1 MQHADEVGAPAP
13 GPLARAVVQIDLD
26 CQPIVNHAAE
36 RNSIPVVERARI
48 SNRGAAPLEH
58 VRLELSG
65 SALRGTA
72 IEIDRL
78 AAGETREIQPVDL
91 RFRERYL
98 SELAEATDGEIIAE
112 VRDPDGTLLG
122 ARTYPVALMAYDD
135 WPGLRVWPGLLAA
148 FSLPN
153 HPVVERL
160 VGRAARLLAAS
171 HPPGAL
177 SGYQSGR
184 REDVWRQVAAIY
196 QAVAASGV
204 LYSNPPASFEQQGQ
218 KIRTPDRM
226 IDGGLGTCLDL
237 AMLLTACLEQAG
249 LHALVFL
256 REGHAW
262 VGVWLVETSL
272 PAVLEDDLLAL
283 RKRVSAGEMLALEAT
298 AVSSRPLPPF
308 SAAVEVG
315 SRHLFES
322 ETRFWCAVDIAAC
335 RRAKV
340 RPLATRWQAGEA
352 GDRLAEEEA
361 RPAPET
367 IEPVPE
373 LPPLELGDLTSP
385 TATKD
390 PVAQRLAVWKSRLLD
405 LTLRNRLLNFKLS
418 RLSVRLIVPDLAL
431 VEDAL
436 ASGRDWRFRSAQ
448 DLLPVDDPRS
458 AALLASRTGEMPDT
472 LGQYD
477 WVARRELVV
486 WLPRDVMQTRLL
498 EMFRTAR
505 TGREEGGA
513 NTLFLTLGMLM
524 WSEDGTRGHGGP
536 FHHAPILLV
545 PVTMTRTSVRSHFG
559 LGRHDD
565 ETLVNPTLLQLL
577 RDRFGV
583 DVRGLDPLP
592 ADDHGVDVE
601 RVLQTLRLAVK
612 DLPGFEVQ
620 PYCAVSL
627 LSFAK
632 HLMWRD
638 LAQRADALLE
648 SPMVAHILGAGA
660 PNPAR
665 DLDRRDDLDERLDRA
680 ALLAPLPAD
689 SAQLNVLARARE
701 GHNLVIKGPPG
712 TGKSQTITNLIANFL
727 GEGKTVLFVSE
738 KTAALQVVQRR
749 LDSVGLAPFC
759 LELHSARSNKREVL
773 NQLQAAFDAEGPPTD
788 PRWAAAANDL
798 ASVRRQLA
806 HGNTVLHQRHA
817 NGLSLAE
824 ALETVVAERRAG
836 RFPPLPV
843 AWHEADRFDEAALQQ
858 RNLLVEQL
866 AARATDVAPRPRH
879 PLRGL
884 TATEWSSRWAAALE
898 EALGVLRRAASE
910 TAQALAPLQDAGW
923 PLSTPA
929 SFAELSALAE
939 ALAVGGRGRDVPAG
953 VRGALT
959 EATGVVLQRAEAL
972 GRMMAASWQRL
983 APYFRDSIASVDA
996 TRLASTWEQA
1006 QQARWLA
1013 KWRGERAVRATL
1025 NAHAQVG
1032 GGASSVQVADMLA
1045 VLTHWQQDATELGAL
1060 EPSVRTLLG
1069 PVYQGAQTNWDDV
1082 ARVATWHRD
1091 ARRALGVLEG
1101 SASPALARRAEDW
1114 MANGDA
1120 DAPAA
1125 WVVAWPAFRTAAAAV
1140 EALGGSL
1147 DLAEASDP
1155 VQDASRVAARW
1166 LRAKS
1171 EWRRWCGWQATR
1183 REALAAE
1190 LAPVVAAAEDG
1201 RTAPADL
1208 LPRWTY
1214 SYRSW
1219 WARMVMDQEPELSG
1233 FSRTEQLRRI
1243 QRLQALDERV
1253 RARAAQHLVH
1263 RLAAQVPV
1271 PAASS
1276 RDPAMRTLLR
1286 ELQKQRQHLPVRVL
1300 LERLGPLL
1308 PRIKPCLLMSPL
1320 SVAQYLDADT
1330 RFDVVIFDEASQI
1343 AVWDA
1348 VGVMARGRQ
1357 AIVVG
1362 DPKQLPPTQ
1371 FFSGQGGGEDG
1382 EDSTDPEDLDS
1393 ILDECLGAGIPSLSL
1408 RWHYRSRHE
1417 RLIAFSNRHYYEGQ
1431 LVTIPAPSTEDRAVR
1446 LVRVDGVYDRGGH
1459 RTNHAEAL
1467 AVVDAI
1473 QQHFQD
1479 PDHRTETLGV
1489 VTFNQPQQQLIET
1502 LLDQRQ
1508 SEDPALEA
1516 AINGQGAERVFV
1528 KNLENVQGDE
1538 RDVIFFSITFGRDAG
1553 GRMAMNFGPLNQ
1565 AGGPRRL
1572 NVAVT
1577 RARLR
1582 AQVFA
1587 SIGPEDI
1594 DLSRTRAD
1602 GARDLRDYLAYAAQP
1617 TPSAHAASAGER
1629 AATGGLLADI
1639 QAELAEHGVAAHVGV
1654 GLSDFRVD
1662 LAVVD
1667 PTDPDRYG
1675 LAVLTDGA
1683 GYAALPSVGDRE
1695 LLRASV
1701 LTELGW
1707 RIHRTWALDWWES
1720 PTKERAR
1727 IQHALDAPGHS

>member
-1 MQHADEVGAPAP
+1 MQEPGEVGTPVPP
-13 GPLARAVVQIDLD
+13 GVVQIDLD
-26 CQPIVNHAAE
+26 CQPAVNHAAE
-36 RNSIPVVERARI
+36 RNSIPVVERARVA
-48 SNRGAAPLEH
+48 NVGPVALEH

-65 SALRGTA
+65 SALRTTA

-78 AAGETREIQPVDL
+78 AAGESREIQPIDL

-98 SELAEATDGEIIAE
+98 SELAEATDGEILAE
-112 VRDPDGTLLG
+112 ARAPDGTLLG
-122 ARTYPVALMAYDD
+122 SRTYPLVLMAYDD
-135 WPGLRVWPGLLAA
+135 WPGLKAWPGLLAA

-160 VGRAARLLAAS
+160 VGQAARLLAAS
-171 HPPGAL
+171 NPPGAL

-184 REDVWRQVAAIY
+184 REDVWRQVAALY

-226 IDGGLGTCLDL
+226 IGGGLGTCLDL
-237 AMLLTACLEQAG
+237 AMLLAACLEQAG

-262 VGVWLVETSL
+262 VGAWLVDTSL
-272 PAVLEDDLLAL
+272 PGVLEDDVLAL
-283 RKRVSAGEMLALEAT
+283 RKRVAAGEMLALEAT
-298 AVSSRPLPPF
+298 AVSWRPVPPF
-308 SAAVEVG
+308 EAAVDMG
-315 SRHLFES
+315 SSHLFQS
-322 ETRFWCAVDIAAC
+322 EDRFWCAVDIAAC
-335 RRAKV
+335 RRAQV
-340 RPLATRWQAGEA
+340 RPLATRWEA
-352 GDRLAEEEA
+352 GAARDAAAEEPEA
-361 RPAPET
+361 LAPAP
-367 IEPVPE
+367 IGPVPQ
-373 LPPLELGDLTSP
+373 LPPLERGELSRPAAAADP
-385 TATKD
+385 T
-390 PVAQRLAVWKSRLLD
+390 AQRLAAWKARLLD

-418 RLSVRLIVPDLAL
+418 RLSVPLVVPDAAL

-458 AALLASRTGEMPDT
+458 AALLAARTGEAPGA

-486 WLPRDVMQTRLL
+486 WLPRDTMQTRLL

-505 TGREEGGA
+505 TGQEEGGA

-524 WSEDGTRGHGGP
+524 WSEDGRRGP

-577 RDRFGV
+577 HDRFAV
-583 DVRGLDPLP
+583 DVPGLDPLP
-592 ADDHGVDVE
+592 ADEHGVDVE
-601 RVLQTLRLAVK
+601 GVLQRLRLAVQ

-620 PYCAVSL
+620 PVCAVSL

-638 LAQRADALLE
+638 LEQRADALRE
-648 SPMVAHILGAGA
+648 SRIVGHILEAGGAE
-660 PNPAR
+660 PAR

-680 ALLAPLPAD
+680 AILAPLPAD

-701 GHNLVIKGPPG
+701 GHDLVIKGPPG

-749 LDSVGLAPFC
+749 LDAVGLAPFC

-773 NQLQAAFDAEGPPTD
+773 NQLQAAFDAAGPLPD
-788 PRWAAAANDL
+788 PQWALAASEL
-798 ASVRRQLA
+798 ATVRRQLA
-806 HGNTVLHQRHA
+806 HGNAVLHRRHA
-817 NGLSLAE
+817 NGLSLAD
-824 ALETVVAERRAG
+824 ALETVVAERRVG
-836 RFPPLPV
+836 RFAPLPLSW
-843 AWHEADRFDEAALQQ
+843 AHADRFDEAALQAQ
-858 RNLLVEQL
+858 NLLVEQL
-866 AARATDVAPRPRH
+866 AARALDVGPRPHH
-879 PLRGL
+879 PLGGL
-884 TATEWSSRWAAALE
+884 TATEWSSRWAKALE
-898 EALGVLRRAASE
+898 EALGVLRRAARGLE
-910 TAQALAPLQDAGW
+910 RAMAPLQDAGW
-923 PLSTPA
+923 PLSPGA
-929 SFAELSALAE
+929 PLAELGAVAE
-939 ALAVGGRGRDVPAG
+939 ALAVAGRGRDVPAG
-953 VRGALT
+953 VRGALSE
-959 EATGVVLQRAEAL
+959 EAGGVLARAEAL
-972 GRMMAASWQRL
+972 GRAVSASWERL
-983 APYFRDSIASVDA
+983 APYFRDSIATVDA
-996 TRLASTWEQA
+996 SLLRSRWERA
-1006 QQARWLA
+1006 QQARWLGR
-1013 KWRGERAVRATL
+1013 WRGERAVHAAL
-1025 NAHAQVG
+1025 NSHAQVG
-1032 GGASSVQVADMLA
+1032 GGASGGQVADMLN
-1045 VLTHWQQDATELGAL
+1045 VLTAWQQDAAELSAL
-1060 EPSVRTLLG
+1060 EPELATLLA
-1069 PVYQGAQTNWDDV
+1069 PLYQGALTNWAEV
-1082 ARVATWHRD
+1082 ARVAGWHQD
-1091 ARRALGVLEG
+1091 ARRALGALQSSG
-1101 SASPALARRAEDW
+1101 SRAIAQRAEEW
-1114 MANGDA
+1114 MANPDASAAEAFGDA
-1120 DAPAA
+1120 
-1125 WVVAWPAFRTAAAAV
+1125 WSAFCRAAAAV
-1140 EALGGSL
+1140 EALGAQLG
-1147 DLAEASDP
+1147 LADASDP
-1155 VQDASRVAARW
+1155 VRHAARVASRW
-1166 LRAKS
+1166 LRAQS
-1171 EWRRWCGWQATR
+1171 DWRRWCGWQAIR
-1183 REALAAE
+1183 REALAAD

-1208 LPRWTY
+1208 LARWTY
-1214 SYRSW
+1214 SYRAW
-1219 WARMVMDQEPELSG
+1219 WARMVMDEEPELAG

-1243 QRLQALDERV
+1243 QQLRTLDARV
-1253 RARAAQHLVH
+1253 RERAALHLVH
-1263 RLAAQVPV
+1263 RLAAQVPL

-1320 SVAQYLDADT
+1320 SVAQYLDAGT

-1348 VGVMARGRQ
+1348 VGVMARARQ

-1371 FFSGQGGGEDG
+1371 FFTAQGGADDE
-1382 EDSTDPEDLDS
+1382 EDLLESHDLES

-1417 RLIAFSNRHYYEGQ
+1417 RLIAFSNQHYYEGQ
-1431 LVTIPAPSTEDRAVR
+1431 LVTIPAPHTEDRAVS
-1446 LVRVDGVYDRGGH
+1446 LVRVHGVYDRGGT
-1459 RTNHAEAL
+1459 RTNHAEAT

-1479 PDHRTETLGV
+1479 PDHRAETVGV

-1516 AINGQGAERVFV
+1516 AITGQGAERVFV

-1582 AQVFA
+1582 AQVFS

-1594 DLSRTRAD
+1594 DLSRTRAA
-1602 GARDLRDYLAYAAQP
+1602 GARDLRDYLAYAVQKAP
-1617 TPSAHAASAGER
+1617 PRAVAPAG
-1629 AATGGLLADI
+1629 ADGLVADI
-1639 QAELAEHGVAAHVGV
+1639 QAELASHGLEAHAAV

-1662 LAVVD
+1662 VAVVD
-1667 PTDPDRYG
+1667 PANPDRYG

-1695 LLRASV
+1695 LLRAAV

-1707 RIHRTWALDWWES
+1707 RVHRTWALSWWES
-1720 PTKERAR
+1720 PAQERAR
-1727 IQHALDAPGHS
+1727 IQQALSAPARP

>member
-1 MQHADEVGAPAP
+1 MQKSDGVGAPAP
-13 GPLARAVVQIDLD
+13 GPLAHAVVQIDLD
-26 CQPIVNHAAE
+26 CQPIINHAAE

-48 SNRGAAPLEH
+48 SNRGAAALEH

-65 SALRGTA
+65 SALRGTG

-98 SELAEATDGEIIAE
+98 SELAEATDGEITAE
-112 VRDPDGTLLG
+112 VRDPNGTLLG

-160 VGRAARLLAAS
+160 VGRAARLLAGS
-171 HPPGAL
+171 DPPGAL
-177 SGYQSGR
+177 SGYQSGQ

-196 QAVAASGV
+196 QAVAATGV

-256 REGHAW
+256 SEGHAW
-262 VGVWLVETSL
+262 VGVWLVDTSL

-298 AVSSRPLPPF
+298 AVASRPVPPF
-308 SAAVEVG
+308 SAAVEMG
-315 SRHLFES
+315 TSHLLES

-340 RPLATRWQAGEA
+340 RPLATRWVAGGAVDEQEPMASAPIEA
-352 GDRLAEEEA
+352 
-361 RPAPET
+361 
-367 IEPVPE
+367 VPE
-373 LPPLELGDLTSP
+373 LPPLDLGELTSP
-385 TATKD
+385 TSPKD
-390 PVAQRLAVWKSRLLD
+390 PTAQRLAVWKSRLLD

-418 RLSVRLIVPDLAL
+418 RLSVRLVVPDPAL

-448 DLLPVDDPRS
+448 DLLSVEDPRS
-458 AALLASRTGEMPDT
+458 AALLASKTGEVPDM

-486 WLPRDVMQTRLL
+486 WLPRDTMQTRLL

-524 WSEDGTRGHGGP
+524 WSEDGNRGP

-583 DVRGLDPLP
+583 EVRGWDPLP

-601 RVLQTLRLAVK
+601 RVLQALRLAVK

-620 PYCAVSL
+620 SYCAVSL

-638 LAQRADALLE
+638 LEQRADALLE
-648 SPMVAHILGAGA
+648 SHMVAHILGAGA
-660 PNPAR
+660 PDPAR
-665 DLDRRDDLDERLDRA
+665 DLDRRDDLDERLGQA

-701 GHNLVIKGPPG
+701 GHDLVIKGPPG

-749 LDSVGLAPFC
+749 LDALGLAPFC

-773 NQLQAAFDAEGPPTD
+773 NQLQAAFDAAGPVAD

-798 ASVRRQLA
+798 ASVRHQLA
-806 HGNTVLHQRHA
+806 HWNAVLHRRHA

-824 ALETVVAERRAG
+824 ALETVVVERRAE
-836 RFPPLPV
+836 RFSPLPL
-843 AWHEADRFDEAALQQ
+843 AWRESDRFDEAALQQ
-858 RNLLVEQL
+858 RDLLVEQL
-866 AARATDVAPRPRH
+866 AARATDVSPRPRH
-879 PLRGL
+879 PLQGL
-884 TATEWSSRWAAALE
+884 AATEWSSGWAAALE
-898 EALGVLRRAASE
+898 GALLVLRRAASDME
-910 TAQALAPLQDAGW
+910 QALPPLQDAGW

-929 SFAELSALAE
+929 SFAELGALAD
-939 ALAVGGRGRDVPAG
+939 ALAVGGGGRDVPAG
-953 VRGALT
+953 VRGALN
-959 EATGVVLQRAEAL
+959 EATGIVLQRAEAL
-972 GRMMAASWQRL
+972 GRAITASWERL
-983 APYFRDSIASVDA
+983 APYFRDSIAAVDA
-996 TRLASTWEQA
+996 TLLASTWERA
-1006 QQARWLA
+1006 QQARWLG

-1032 GGASSVQVADMLA
+1032 GRASGVQVADMLD
-1045 VLTHWQQDATELGAL
+1045 VLTHWQQAAAELAAL
-1060 EPSVRTLLG
+1060 EPSAPMLLG
-1069 PVYQGAQTNWDDV
+1069 SIYQGAQTNWDEVAQV
-1082 ARVATWHRD
+1082 ARWHRD
-1091 ARRALGVLEG
+1091 ARRALGMLSG
-1101 SASPALARRAEDW
+1101 SGTPALARWAGDW
-1114 MANGDA
+1114 MANGGA
-1120 DAPAA
+1120 DTPAT
-1125 WVVAWPAFRTAAAAV
+1125 VVEAWPAFCTAAAAV

-1147 DLAEASDP
+1147 ELADASDP
-1155 VQDASRVAARW
+1155 VQHASRLAARW
-1166 LRAKS
+1166 LRAKGD
-1171 EWRRWCGWQATR
+1171 WRRWCGWQATR

-1208 LPRWTY
+1208 LPQWTY
-1214 SYRSW
+1214 SYRTW
-1219 WARMVMDQEPELSG
+1219 WARMVMDQEPELAG

-1243 QRLQALDERV
+1243 DRLRTLDERV

-1271 PAASS
+1271 PATSS

-1320 SVAQYLDADT
+1320 SAAQYLDADT

-1371 FFSGQGGGEDG
+1371 FFSGQGGGHDG
-1382 EDSTDPEDLDS
+1382 EASPDTEDLES
-1393 ILDECLGAGIPSLSL
+1393 VLDECLGAGVPCLSL

-1417 RLIAFSNRHYYEGQ
+1417 RLIAFSNQHYYGGQ
-1431 LVTIPAPSTEDRAVR
+1431 LITIPAPRTEDRAVR
-1446 LVRVDGVYDRGGH
+1446 LVRVGGVYDRGGS

-1473 QQHFQD
+1473 QAHFQD
-1479 PDHRTETLGV
+1479 PDHATETLGV

-1508 SEDPALEA
+1508 SEDAALEA
-1516 AINGQGAERVFV
+1516 AITAQGAERVFV

-1582 AQVFA
+1582 AQLFA

-1602 GARDLRDYLAYAAQP
+1602 GARDLRDYLAYATQP
-1617 TPSAHAASAGER
+1617 MSSAPATAGEH
-1629 AATGGLLADI
+1629 AVAGGLLADI
-1639 QAELAEHGVAAHVGV
+1639 QAELAEHGVEAHVGV

-1662 LAVVD
+1662 LALVD

-1720 PTKERAR
+1720 PTQERAR
-1727 IQHALDAPGHS
+1727 IQHALSALGPP